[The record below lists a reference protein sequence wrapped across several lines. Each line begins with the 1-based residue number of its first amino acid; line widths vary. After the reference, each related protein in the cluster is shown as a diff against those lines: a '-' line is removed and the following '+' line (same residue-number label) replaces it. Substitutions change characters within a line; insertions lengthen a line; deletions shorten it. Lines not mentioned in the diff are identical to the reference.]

1 MAITHLP
8 IVASCADHHILISKT
23 VDGRTVTVLEELTMD
38 RRIQEIAQMLS
49 PDVQDDSVLALAK
62 DMINFG
68 IKFVKNFKK

>member
-8 IVASCADHHILISKT
+8 IVASSADHHIFISKKT
-23 VDGRTVTVLEELTMD
+23 IGGRTVTVLEELTME

-62 DMINFG
+62 DMINHW
-68 IKFVKNFKK
+68 K